1 MEADPASERLTEPA
15 PPVPAEQQRSAWE
28 LIDEE
33 WGEQGEA
40 PMCM

>member
-1 MEADPASERLTEPA
+1 MEATTESERVSEPQPA
-15 PPVPAEQQRSAWE
+15 PVEPQRSAWE

-33 WGEQGEA
+33 WGEAGEA

>member
-15 PPVPAEQQRSAWE
+15 PVPAAPQRSAWE
-28 LIDEE
+28 QIDEE

>member
-1 MEADPASERLTEPA
+1 METPTTSQRLTEPA
-15 PPVPAEQQRSAWE
+15 PAEPQRSAWE

>member
-1 MEADPASERLTEPA
+1 METDTTSERVTEQEPA
-15 PPVPAEQQRSAWE
+15 LPEPQRSAWE

-33 WGEQGEA
+33 WGEKGEA

>member
-1 MEADPASERLTEPA
+1 MEATTESERVSE
-15 PPVPAEQQRSAWE
+15 PVPVRGEPQRSAWE

>member
-1 MEADPASERLTEPA
+1 METDTTSERLTEPPPA
-15 PPVPAEQQRSAWE
+15 PEQPQRSAWE

-33 WGEQGEA
+33 WAEQGEA

>member
-1 MEADPASERLTEPA
+1 MEADTERLIEPTPA
-15 PPVPAEQQRSAWE
+15 PDEPQRSAWE

-33 WGEQGEA
+33 WDGEV

>member
-1 MEADPASERLTEPA
+1 VTEPA
-15 PPVPAEQQRSAWE
+15 PLPAEPQRSAWE

-33 WGEQGEA
+33 WGEHGEV

>member
-1 MEADPASERLTEPA
+1 MEADPASERVTEPA
-15 PPVPAEQQRSAWE
+15 PVPAEPQRSAWE

-33 WGEQGEA
+33 WEGGEV